1 MSIPGYQ
8 RGKHVDG
15 FTLIELVL
23 VMVIIGALTGIALP
37 HIDLQR
43 YRAET
48 AMQGIGT
55 VLLASQRL
63 AVTRQHDVI
72 VRFDVP
78 GGAVVVHEDA
88 DNDQTLDAGERERR
102 VPLGDEV
109 VFARAAAPAH
119 PMEPN
124 VIGFSRVV
132 RGLPAVTFHRNGA
145 ASEAAGFYLTTRRAV
160 NGNDHPEDTRFVEV
174 DRATG
179 RASWFRYVNADWQRG
194 F

>member
-1 MSIPGYQ
+1 MTIPGYQ
-8 RGKHVDG
+8 HGDSAVG
-15 FTLIELVL
+15 FTLVELVL
-23 VMVIIGALTGIALP
+23 VMVIVGVLTGIALP

-43 YRAET
+43 YRADT

-72 VRFDVP
+72 VRFDAR
-78 GGAVVVHEDA
+78 GRAVVVHEDA

-109 VFARAAAPAH
+109 VFARGVAPAH
-119 PMEPN
+119 PMEAD
-124 VIGFSRVV
+124 VIGFSHVV

-160 NGNDHPEDTRFVEV
+160 NGNDHPDDTRFVQI

-179 RASWFRYVNADWQRG
+179 RSSWLRYGNAGWQRG